1 MFDCSPTEIQDID
14 SHLDAKLVWAKTRMA
29 VAEQLALDASRLLAC
44 TSDRLAT
51 YQGQSFFKRCWFG
64 LSGRNGTIQRANEN
78 DLIEM
83 QKYAWRYLN
92 LLQERD
98 LLAAH
103 SIITVKN
110 NLMTLA
116 VDQDDIRREVSRLA
130 DRVYNRFVA
139 LDERVD
145 KIEVSQRIHSWLLT
159 IDMRGYDSAFPPH
172 LRLLRIV
179 NDFYHLK
186 PGSWNIMELRYLQK
200 ALKEVGL
207 DIRENIRV
215 GEFVDRVVEEIEG
228 LGYPGFSTLLTLE
241 DEVNWDDDFVIDEI
255 SAPSFSSLYQIK
267 ESYTSSSRVIHS
279 LQKSLGLAHVDAI
292 KTVMSDFIAEQGI
305 DTRIEVPLKD
315 LAIEILSCFDL
326 AQRLSSESRAS
337 TAKSTE
343 DVAESDPSSSK
354 TYSIPSSKG
363 ETATDN
369 TDAPGNFEK
378 KPEGPEAK
386 PRADGAD
393 VNAVAH
399 PEPTDGRRL
408 AAIATGS
415 IYDLLSVCDNS
426 ELDPL
431 VQIIV
436 NASTNSLDSSPTFKL
451 HTPNHTKYYKE
462 IADEIRSFGGNSM
475 RNVFRG
481 SGPEYADIVEDVCA
495 KFDLPSVEGAVV
507 KNEDAVFNRFA
518 PTSFDKISD
527 DQIANAIESVRKAAK
542 SLSNNKGKAAAGVA
556 VGLLGWP
563 ITAGFLVNSALS
575 EAYRVTGPCVFYI
588 AYLRKKILAR
598 FG

>member
-1 MFDCSPTEIQDID
+1 MFDCSPTEIQTID
-14 SHLDAKLVWAKTRMA
+14 SHLDVKLAWAKSRMA

-44 TSDRLAT
+44 TGDRLAT
-51 YQGQSFFKRCWFG
+51 YQGQGFFKRCWFG
-64 LSGRNGTIQRANEN
+64 LSGRNGNVQRANEK

-116 VDQDDIRREVSRLA
+116 VDQDDIRQEVSRLA

-145 KIEVSQRIHSWLLT
+145 KIEASQRIHGWLLT
-159 IDMRGYDSAFPPH
+159 IDMRGYDSAFPPN
-172 LRLLRIV
+172 LRLLRVV

-228 LGYPGFSTLLTLE
+228 LGYPGFSTLVTLE
-241 DEVNWDDDFVIDEI
+241 DEVNWDDDFVVDEI
-255 SAPSFSSLYQIK
+255 SAPSFNSLYQIK
-267 ESYTSSSRVIHS
+267 KNYTSSSRVIRS
-279 LQKSLGLAHVDAI
+279 LQKSLGIAHVDAI
-292 KTVMSDFIAEQGI
+292 KTVMSDFITEQGI
-305 DTRIEVPLKD
+305 DTGIEVPLKD

-337 TAKSTE
+337 TAESAEAVT
-343 DVAESDPSSSK
+343 ESDASPSK
-354 TYSIPSSKG
+354 TYSMPSNKG
-363 ETATDN
+363 ESATDN
-369 TDAPGNFEK
+369 TDAPGSFEK
-378 KPEGPEAK
+378 KLEEPEAK
-386 PRADGAD
+386 PNAEGAD
-393 VNAVAH
+393 DKAVR
-399 PEPTDGRRL
+399 PPKPIDGRRL
-408 AAIATGS
+408 AAIAAGS

-451 HTPNHTKYYKE
+451 HSPNHTKYYNE
-462 IADEIRSFGGNSM
+462 IADEIRSFGGHSI
-475 RNVFRG
+475 RNAFRG
-481 SGPEYADIVEDVCA
+481 SGPEYAEIVEDVCS
-495 KFDLPSVEGAVV
+495 KFDLPSVDGAII
-507 KNEDAVFNRFA
+507 KNEEAVFNRFA
-518 PTSFDKISD
+518 PTNFDKISD

-542 SLSNNKGKAAAGVA
+542 SLGNNKGKTAAGVTA
-556 VGLLGWP
+556 GLISLP
-563 ITAGFLVNSALS
+563 ITAVFLVNSALS

-588 AYLRKKILAR
+588 AYLRRRILAR
-598 FG
+598 LG

>member
-1 MFDCSPTEIQDID
+1 MFDCSTTEIQTID
-14 SHLDAKLVWAKTRMA
+14 SHLDVKLAWAKSRMA

-44 TSDRLAT
+44 TGDRLAT
-51 YQGQSFFKRCWFG
+51 YQGQGFFKRCWFG
-64 LSGRNGTIQRANEN
+64 LSGRNGNIQRANER
-78 DLIEM
+78 DLIDM

-145 KIEVSQRIHSWLLT
+145 KIEASQRIHGWLLT
-159 IDMRGYDSAFPPH
+159 IDMRGYDSAFSPS
-172 LRLLRIV
+172 LRLLRVV

-215 GEFVDRVVEEIEG
+215 GEFVDRVIEEIEG
-228 LGYPGFSTLLTLE
+228 LGYPGFSTLVTLE
-241 DEVNWDDDFVIDEI
+241 DENHWDDDFIVDEI
-255 SAPSFSSLYQIK
+255 SAPSFNSLYQIK
-267 ESYTSSSRVIHS
+267 KNYTSSSRVIRS
-279 LQKSLGLAHVDAI
+279 LQNSLGVAHVDAI
-292 KTVMSDFIAEQGI
+292 KTVMYDFITEQGI
-305 DTRIEVPLKD
+305 DTGIEVPLKD

-326 AQRLSSESRAS
+326 AQRLSSENRV
-337 TAKSTE
+337 STE
-343 DVAESDPSSSK
+343 DVARGDVTLSK
-354 TYSIPSSKG
+354 TFSMPSNTG
-363 ETATDN
+363 EVTTDN
-369 TDAPGNFEK
+369 TDAAVNIEENLEEQEVKPKAESSFENGRRPP
-378 KPEGPEAK
+378 KPIDE
-386 PRADGAD
+386 
-393 VNAVAH
+393 
-399 PEPTDGRRL
+399 RRL

-431 VQIIV
+431 VQIIL
-436 NASTNSLDSSPTFKL
+436 NASTSSLDSSPRFKL
-451 HTPNHTKYYKE
+451 HSPNHTEYYNE
-462 IADEIRSFGGNSM
+462 IADEIRSFGGHSV
-475 RNVFRG
+475 RNAFRG
-481 SGPEYADIVEDVCA
+481 SGPEYAGIVEDVCS
-495 KFDLPSVEGAVV
+495 KFNLPSVEGAII
-507 KNEDAVFNRFA
+507 KNEDAVFSRFA

-527 DQIANAIESVRKAAK
+527 DQITTTIESVRKAAK
-542 SLSNNKGKAAAGVA
+542 SLGNNKGKTAAGVTA
-556 VGLLGWP
+556 GLISLP
-563 ITAGFLVNSALS
+563 ITAVFLVNSALS

-588 AYLRKKILAR
+588 AYLRKRILAR